1 MSKLQIG
8 DKAPSINAIDQ
19 NENSINL
26 ESYIGKKVVLYFY
39 PKDMTPGCT
48 AQSCNL
54 SDNYKLLLEKGY
66 DVLGVSCDS
75 VKRHQKFIA
84 KHDLPF
90 NLISDEDH
98 KVVNDYGVWQLKKFM
113 GREYMGIVRTTFIID
128 ENGLISDIISK
139 VNTKEHTTQIIY

>member
-8 DKAPSINAIDQ
+8 DEAPAINATDQ

-26 ESYIGKKVVLYFY
+26 ESYRGKKVVLYFY

-75 VKRHQKFIA
+75 AKRHQKFIA

-98 KVVNDYGVWQLKKFM
+98 RVVNDYGVWQLKKFM

-128 ENGLISDIISK
+128 ANGLISDIISK
-139 VNTKEHTTQIIY
+139 VNTKEHTTQIIN